1 MRRMCA
7 MAACMLIIACSG
19 GKASTVRT
27 PTNTGG
33 SADAWTMLGQD
44 ARSHFNNTSEHTL
57 SVTNASSLKE
67 AWQFKA
73 SGSVTGVPAVV
84 DGRVYA
90 LAGGGTY
97 AFDASS
103 GAMLWQNSDVKG
115 TSSPTWSDGKLY
127 VNNRSSVLHR
137 LDAATGA
144 EDWRAVIDANP
155 AASGFSSPIVAGG
168 LAIVGSASIEEV
180 SAKTAATFRGAL
192 VA

>member
-1 MRRMCA
+1 MLAGAPTPYRPNAVQSTLMRRMCA
-7 MAACMLIIACSG
+7 MAVCMLIIACSG

-90 LAGGGTY
+90 LAGG
-97 AFDASS
+97 
-103 GAMLWQNSDVKG
+103 
-115 TSSPTWSDGKLY
+115 
-127 VNNRSSVLHR
+127 
-137 LDAATGA
+137 
-144 EDWRAVIDANP
+144 
-155 AASGFSSPIVAGG
+155 
-168 LAIVGSASIEEV
+168 
-180 SAKTAATFRGAL
+180 
-192 VA
+192 